1 MQQSQGNAAV
11 RRMLGQVV
19 QRDDDDNQ
27 TNVSDAGVAYT
38 SVQDSD
44 ASDTN
49 VISVSTS
56 SGDESSS
63 DGGVIAG
70 ALSADVSDA
79 GENDQNVNSS
89 ATGFGTGPALS
100 FFDNTPMG
108 VLKPRTKKFHSSSE
122 EDYTLNK
129 IHDQSTVS
137 AGEDAVNYAR
147 SQVGSVI
154 DNQPGEVDPDTQ
166 KPTRYGWR
174 NLDKYYISAYGG
186 KDGKYDESL
195 QHNVKFFNGQH
206 LSQSWCGIFAVWALK
221 EAGASIGNWR
231 TGLGIYGMS
240 GVTPLSQNTKAK
252 TGDIGIKQPRKA
264 KGILDHHHFILTNV
278 QDGKFSAIDGNNDG
292 KITESTGRHALTDTN
307 ELESVYRANGID

>member
-1 MQQSQGNAAV
+1 MFKRQTVAWSREQGADQKKTKKISRSNLPEIQQDGFIASGLTARQQSVLRMQQTQGNAAV

-70 ALSADVSDA
+70 APSADVSDA
-79 GENDQNVNSS
+79 GENDQNADSS
-89 ATGFGTGPALS
+89 ATDFGTGPALS

-108 VLKPRTKKFHSSSE
+108 VLKPRTKIFHSSSE
-122 EDYTLNK
+122 EGYTLNK
-129 IHDQSTVS
+129 IHDQFTVS
-137 AGEDAVNYAR
+137 AGEDVVNCAR

-174 NLDKYYISAYGG
+174 NLDKYYTSAYGG
-186 KDGKYDESL
+186 KDGKYDQSL

-206 LSQSWCGIFAVWALK
+206 LRAHKSI
-221 EAGASIGNWR
+221 ASRNQAARG
-231 TGLGIYGMS
+231 
-240 GVTPLSQNTKAK
+240 
-252 TGDIGIKQPRKA
+252 
-264 KGILDHHHFILTNV
+264 
-278 QDGKFSAIDGNNDG
+278 
-292 KITESTGRHALTDTN
+292 
-307 ELESVYRANGID
+307 